1 MSLLNILS
9 GFNKDKEEKVE
20 EVRNETPVVKK
31 SLPKGIV
38 RRVSGVDIEVYGEN
52 KDHLIFAQTVY
63 HDYVRR
69 HHDTLDKNSL
79 KKPPFV
85 TKEGNDPSKQT
96 FLIFIPSDKEG
107 AFSRALHEV
116 GAASQMWSG
125 FDTDDATMF
134 LVDEADV
141 AERAA
146 KNIGITIGPS
156 DYVTVVFV
164 DAGLPEPKED
174 SQLLDGRGVGEML
187 VFAIGFSSFLKEN
200 ELELKEGL
208 DFEVEALPIPPEER
222 SRYQESCREALAFS
236 NLWSNEVLRGGTNA
250 E

>member
-1 MSLLNILS
+1 MGFFKSLFKS
-9 GFNKDKEEKVE
+9 SSEEKEVQPVSVPVE
-20 EVRNETPVVKK
+20 KK
-31 SLPKGIV
+31 SLPQGIV

-52 KDHLIFAQTVY
+52 KEHLIFAQTVY
-63 HDYVRR
+63 QDYVRR
-69 HHDTLDKNSL
+69 HHDKLDKSSL

-107 AFSRALHEV
+107 AFLKALHEV

-146 KNIGITIGPS
+146 KNVGITLGPA

-174 SQLLDGRGVGEML
+174 PQLLDGRGVGEML
-187 VFAIGFSSFLKEN
+187 VFAIGFSGFLQEN
-200 ELELKEGL
+200 GLELIGGS

-222 SRYQESCREALAFS
+222 VRYQESCREALALAG
-236 NLWSNEVLRGGTNA
+236 LWSNEVLRGGQNA